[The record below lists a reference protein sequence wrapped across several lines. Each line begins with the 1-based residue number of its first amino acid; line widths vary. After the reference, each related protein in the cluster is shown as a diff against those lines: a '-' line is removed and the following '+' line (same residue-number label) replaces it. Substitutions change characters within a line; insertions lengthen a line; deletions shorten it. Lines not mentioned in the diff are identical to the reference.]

1 MEIDAIIATAGNVL
15 EWYDFALYGFF
26 SDTIAQVFFPPSS
39 SERNLIYSYLVFG
52 GAFVMRPIG
61 GLITGHIGDKY
72 GRKKALV
79 FSLFCMSIPTVALGL
94 LPTYASV
101 GGWST
106 ALLIICRMMQG
117 FSVGG
122 QLPSTLVYTLER
134 RPKEHWGYYGAFVN
148 FAANFGVILGNL
160 VGALIRQLVT
170 PEQLLRWGWRVA
182 FLSGITILPVAFY
195 LKLCGKEHH
204 PNEGH
209 YGDDSTISSHIVQEG
224 EGIAALTESQRKHP
238 LREAVKRENW
248 LALLSSILVP
258 MLYGGGYYLSVVWM
272 AIFMSEL
279 IHPPV
284 PASFWIN
291 LGANV
296 FGLTLPSFFTGWLSD
311 KVGRVKLMSFG
322 AISTGAV
329 APVMIWLIS
338 ESGGKVAKA
347 LFAQLCL
354 TFFFSFYA
362 GPFSAWLVERFPV
375 NIRLTSVSL
384 GFNIGICISSGFSPA
399 LATWL
404 VNVFSSFSPGFIFT
418 AFALLGLLGMFVST
432 KVHTDGGIDED
443 DASDGK
449 LTAIEDDLS
458 TALL

>member
-1 MEIDAIIATAGNVL
+1 
-15 EWYDFALYGFF
+15 
-26 SDTIAQVFFPPSS
+26 
-39 SERNLIYSYLVFG
+39 
-52 GAFVMRPIG
+52 MRPMG

-79 FSLFCMSIPTVALGL
+79 FSLFCMSVPTAALGL

-134 RPKEHWGYYGAFVN
+134 RPKEHWGYYGSFVN
-148 FAANFGVILGNL
+148 MAANSGAILGNL

-170 PEQLLRWGWRVA
+170 PEQLLQWGWRAA
-182 FLSGITILPVAFY
+182 FLSGIAILPVAFY
-195 LKLCGKEHH
+195 LKLYGEEHH

-209 YGDDSTISSHIVQEG
+209 YDDGNTTLSYDQQGEVIAVLSESHLQ
-224 EGIAALTESQRKHP
+224 HP

-248 LALLSSILVP
+248 PALLSSILVP

-279 IHPPV
+279 IHPPL

-296 FGLTLPSFFTGWLSD
+296 FGLTLTSLFTGWLSD
-311 KVGRVKLMSFG
+311 KVGRVKLMSV
-322 AISTGAV
+322 S
-329 APVMIWLIS
+329 
-338 ESGGKVAKA
+338 AK
-347 LFAQLCL
+347 C
-354 TFFFSFYA
+354 
-362 GPFSAWLVERFPV
+362 
-375 NIRLTSVSL
+375 
-384 GFNIGICISSGFSPA
+384 
-399 LATWL
+399 
-404 VNVFSSFSPGFIFT
+404 PGSYDMNFC
-418 AFALLGLLGMFVST
+418 
-432 KVHTDGGIDED
+432 
-443 DASDGK
+443 
-449 LTAIEDDLS
+449 
-458 TALL
+458 